1 MRRVD
6 CCSLGEAGM
15 LLERV
20 DGDLGDL
27 AILDVLQSVNED
39 VEVYSVW
46 GIKIEL
52 VTKRCRRLLWRE
64 RFVERI
70 LHAVFLSWLGH
81 VTQFT
86 RLERTIDKMT
96 TQGKFNEATI
106 AIARDVL
113 PEPELPAT
121 PMMLAL
127 PHGGS

>member
-1 MRRVD
+1 
-6 CCSLGEAGM
+6 M

-20 DGDLGDL
+20 NGDLGDF
-27 AILDVLQSVNED
+27 ATLDVLQSVNED

-46 GIKIEL
+46 RIKIEL
-52 VTKRCRRLLWRE
+52 VTKRCRRLFWRE

-121 PMMLAL
+121 PMILAL